1 MHIHKYIHVKRGKK
15 KALKDFRCKVII
27 KHYLNETEV
36 KKKVEQRY
44 LICKLSHVTLQSGLV
59 VCLLTHLHQDIK
71 VTILLR

>member
-1 MHIHKYIHVKRGKK
+1 MLKEKKKK